1 MNIAEEAKL
10 RAEAT
15 RGMRANELMSD
26 EIMVEAFTLLDQ
38 RLTNEWAN
46 SPARDTEGRERLWIM
61 LKLLKSVEGHLKE
74 VATTGKMAALK
85 LEQERT
91 LMQRAKQW
99 ATEL

>member
-1 MNIAEEAKL
+1 MNLNEEAKL

-46 SPARDTEGRERLWIM
+46 SPARDTDGRERLWMM

-74 VATTGKMAALK
+74 VATTGKMASLK